1 MLLFNDNIKSF
12 GLLVLGVCPG
22 GLASNF
28 WTLLLDG
35 DVNLSIT
42 MTFISSIAAMGNIRI
57 NLKTFYKKN
66 IYLKITIKI
75 FFYINLITLQCT
87 IKASFRSIHYYSML

>member
-1 MLLFNDNIKSF
+1 MGLVLIEDPLKGF
-12 GLLVLGVCPG
+12 GLLVIGICPG

-42 MTFISSIAAMGNIRI
+42 MTFISSIAALGIE
-57 NLKTFYKKN
+57 
-66 IYLKITIKI
+66 
-75 FFYINLITLQCT
+75 
-87 IKASFRSIHYYSML
+87 

>member
-1 MLLFNDNIKSF
+1 MLMIDDSVKGF
-12 GLLVLGVCPG
+12 GLLVMGVCPG

-42 MTFISSIAAMGNIRI
+42 MTFVSSIAAMGNNKI
-57 NLKTFYKKN
+57 K
-66 IYLKITIKI
+66 YLKG
-75 FFYINLITLQCT
+75 
-87 IKASFRSIHYYSML
+87 

>member
-1 MLLFNDNIKSF
+1 MGLVLIEDPLKGF
-12 GLLVLGVCPG
+12 GLLVIGICPG

-42 MTFISSIAAMGNIRI
+42 MTFISSIAALGIERTGVAMME
-57 NLKTFYKKN
+57 
-66 IYLKITIKI
+66 
-75 FFYINLITLQCT
+75 
-87 IKASFRSIHYYSML
+87 SFVYN